1 MSNIVAIIP
10 ARSKS
15 KGVPDKNII
24 PLNGIPLISYSIQAA
39 KLSTLIDKVIVS
51 TDSLEY
57 AEIAKKYGADVP
69 FIRPEKY
76 ARDDSNDIEFL
87 MHFLEYSQENYKEIP
102 DIIVHLRPTSPLR
115 NPQVIDNA
123 ISLFL
128 DNNYTA
134 LRSCHEMTQS
144 LYKTF
149 ELDNNLLK
157 CIGDKDDFNIEKT
170 NKHRQSYKSTYDA
183 NGYVD
188 ILRSKLIIDEGIM
201 HGDRVCGFVTDQIF
215 EIDNK
220 NDLDFLEYII
230 SKKPKLFDTL
240 FEK

>member
-1 MSNIVAIIP
+1 
-10 ARSKS
+10 
-15 KGVPDKNII
+15 
-24 PLNGIPLISYSIQAA
+24 
-39 KLSTLIDKVIVS
+39 
-51 TDSLEY
+51 
-57 AEIAKKYGADVP
+57 
-69 FIRPEKY
+69 
-76 ARDDSNDIEFL
+76 
-87 MHFLEYSQENYKEIP
+87 
-102 DIIVHLRPTSPLR
+102 
-115 NPQVIDNA
+115 
-123 ISLFL
+123 
-128 DNNYTA
+128 
-134 LRSCHEMTQS
+134 MTQS
-144 LYKTF
+144 SYKTF

>member
-102 DIIVHLRPTSPLR
+102 DIIVHL
-115 NPQVIDNA
+115 
-123 ISLFL
+123 
-128 DNNYTA
+128 
-134 LRSCHEMTQS
+134 
-144 LYKTF
+144 
-149 ELDNNLLK
+149 
-157 CIGDKDDFNIEKT
+157 
-170 NKHRQSYKSTYDA
+170 
-183 NGYVD
+183 
-188 ILRSKLIIDEGIM
+188 
-201 HGDRVCGFVTDQIF
+201 
-215 EIDNK
+215 
-220 NDLDFLEYII
+220 
-230 SKKPKLFDTL
+230 
-240 FEK
+240 